1 MALREEIKMYRVEWY
16 NEEIG
21 IGETNQDGFNTRE
34 EAQTYCDNML
44 ECFPQYEYYVES
56 YVHYEYTRGV
66 NQGISGGIDGWEDI
80 YDY

>member
-44 ECFPQYEYYVES
+44 ECFPQYEYYV
-56 YVHYEYTRGV
+56 
-66 NQGISGGIDGWEDI
+66 
-80 YDY
+80 